1 MYTIVSNEQDAKLSN
16 LDIDIVKSTRG
27 IYNPYEII
35 EMMNVYFYDKMVI
48 DVTALKDYT
57 NIDTY
62 RELINLIDPE
72 KVVLFIPEGNAICTP
87 TFMAQLIAIGIYN
100 FTTNTDGVKYL
111 LKKSNKYSD
120 VANIIQMAS
129 GLAQQQT
136 PPPPPQP
143 QIVQPV
149 APKPVQPPVEQQIII
164 NRNIRL
170 GIRNVTEHAGAT
182 SLTYMLK
189 KELASIYG
197 ENKVVAIE
205 VNKNEFQFFNDSTMI
220 SSTAANLRSNMQRLS
235 GMKVILIDLN
245 DYPDNTVCDDII
257 YLIEPSTLSLNK
269 LIRRNKNIFAK
280 LRGKKIIL
288 NKSLLSAKDV
298 NELEHESGLRFIY
311 NLPPVNDRK
320 RNEVINDFIAKLGL
334 INSGTNEKDS
344 GRIFGLF
351 RR

>member
-27 IYNPYEII
+27 IYNPSEII

-136 PPPPPQP
+136 PPPPPPPQP
-143 QIVQPV
+143 QI
-149 APKPVQPPVEQQIII
+149 VQPPVEQQIII

-220 SSTAANLRSNMQRLS
+220 SSTAANLKSNMQRLS